1 MNSSDKRKLPSIQ
14 LTPEIIISPRLY
26 RFLERSGAAL
36 GGDVEYLLQEEY
48 RAHVME
54 LKDSVRRERRAAAL
68 GMSEIEYIQH
78 LCRNAQERMAV
89 LE

>member
-1 MNSSDKRKLPSIQ
+1 MH
-14 LTPEIIISPRLY
+14 
-26 RFLERSGAAL
+26 
-36 GGDVEYLLQEEY
+36 LLQEEY